1 MGGPERI
8 GNCSNGLESVRMNLG
23 GAPMRAPPTCSGPD
37 ASFFDG
43 VGDSNYPSRMG
54 QLSTQSGP

>member
-23 GAPMRAPPTCSGPD
+23 GAATIAPLTCSGPD
-37 ASFFDG
+37 SSFFDG
-43 VGDSNYPSRMG
+43 VGDSN
-54 QLSTQSGP
+54 